1 MKDILKGA
9 GIVLVSGILA
19 IGFGWMLGSGAS
31 WWILNLHGDQS
42 AQQER
47 PVWFC
52 IEGKIYEKIDQVYVT
67 VSPDR
72 ACLPVDKK

>member
-9 GIVLVSGILA
+9 GLTLLICLSI
-19 IGFGWMLGSGAS
+19 IWFGWCLGQYAS
-31 WWILNLHGDQS
+31 
-42 AQQER
+42 ATMYTAQER
-47 PVWFC
+47 PVWYC